1 MEAHNLNNF
10 FVMTT
15 IIHLKHEGGGDAKLT
30 YSNVFL
36 REEAPDKLC
45 CL

>member
-1 MEAHNLNNF
+1 MVAHNLNNF

-15 IIHLKHEGGGDAKLT
+15 IIHLKHEGGDAKLT